1 MTERVQKLLAAA
13 GLCSRR
19 TAEEWIA
26 AGRVTVNGRAA
37 HIGDKADPETDTVAV
52 DGRPVGRAA
61 GHVYI
66 MLHKPRG
73 YVTTLSD
80 ERGRRT
86 AAELVKDCGVR
97 VYPVGRLDRD
107 SEGLLLFTNDGAL
120 TQRLLHPSHQVD
132 KVYTVSV
139 SGADEGSAGRLR
151 AVTSLDGQPI
161 APAQVDELYRRGDRA
176 EYRVVIHQGKKRQ
189 IRRMCAAVGLT
200 VTRLCRIAEGGL
212 ELGALPP
219 GRWRHLTAGEL
230 ESITDMNENVLQ
242 TIRSGMDGFSKGQK
256 RIAAFILDNYD
267 RAAFMT
273 AARLGETASVSEST
287 VVRFAAQL
295 GYDGYPEMQK
305 ALQELIRGKLTS
317 IQRIQVSRDQMSGA
331 DILGSVMQRDMNSIH
346 NVIDRLDR
354 DAFSCA
360 VDKLLGAKHI
370 YILGV
375 RSSSFL
381 AGYLNFYMHLIFKN
395 VTLVQSSAAG
405 EIYEQLAHIGKG
417 DVLVGICFPRYS
429 KMAIHAVEYASR
441 KGGDV
446 VAITDSALSPLYQ
459 MASVSLLAPCD
470 MISFV
475 DSMAAPL
482 SLLNAL
488 ILEQVWSRYSIFGK
502 DDE

>member
-1 MTERVQKLLAAA
+1 MSK
-13 GLCSRR
+13 S
-19 TAEEWIA
+19 
-26 AGRVTVNGRAA
+26 
-37 HIGDKADPETDTVAV
+37 
-52 DGRPVGRAA
+52 
-61 GHVYI
+61 
-66 MLHKPRG
+66 
-73 YVTTLSD
+73 
-80 ERGRRT
+80 
-86 AAELVKDCGVR
+86 
-97 VYPVGRLDRD
+97 
-107 SEGLLLFTNDGAL
+107 
-120 TQRLLHPSHQVD
+120 
-132 KVYTVSV
+132 
-139 SGADEGSAGRLR
+139 
-151 AVTSLDGQPI
+151 
-161 APAQVDELYRRGDRA
+161 
-176 EYRVVIHQGKKRQ
+176 
-189 IRRMCAAVGLT
+189 
-200 VTRLCRIAEGGL
+200 
-212 ELGALPP
+212 
-219 GRWRHLTAGEL
+219 
-230 ESITDMNENVLQ
+230 VLQ
-242 TIRSGMDGFSKGQK
+242 TIRAGMDSFSKGQK

-273 AARLGETASVSEST
+273 AAKLGETTSVSEST

-295 GYDGYPEMQK
+295 GYDGYPDMQK
-305 ALQELIRGKLTS
+305 ALQELIRGRLTS
-317 IQRIQVSRDQMSGA
+317 IQRIQVSRDQMTGS
-331 DILGSVMQRDMNSIH
+331 DILGSVMQRDMNGIH
-346 NVIDRLDR
+346 DVIERLDR
-354 DAFSCA
+354 VEFDRV
-360 VDKLLGAKHI
+360 VDKLLHAKHI

-381 AGYLNFYMHLIFKN
+381 AGYLNFYLHLIFKN

-488 ILEQVWSRYSIFGK
+488 ILAVGQQRRDDLSATLADMEQVWSRYSIFGK